1 MDLNK
6 TSRIIVGVLLLINTV
21 TIFALIFLE
30 PDALAVIFNFG
41 IDITA
46 SNLGEVVAG
55 LALGIGAAIAFL
67 IFMILAA
74 IINVAIYIVFGVLT
88 LVLKRTKVM
97 PIIVSIFTALALF
110 IGARALLILNLAG
123 FPGTF
128 PGNLILPLRVASDV
142 VVIALSILSIVLT
155 FREGRLPRVEPATT
169 TATTS

>member
-1 MDLNK
+1 MNLNK

-21 TIFALIFLE
+21 TIFALLFLN

-46 SNLGEVVAG
+46 HNLGEVIAG
-55 LALGIGAAIAFL
+55 IAIGIGAAIGFL
-67 IFMILAA
+67 IFIFLLA
-74 IINVAIYIVFGVLT
+74 IINAIIYTVFGALT
-88 LVLKRTKVM
+88 LALNRTKAM

-123 FPGTF
+123 LPGDF
-128 PGNLILPLRVASDV
+128 PGNLILPLRIVSDV

-155 FREGRLPRVEPATT
+155 FREGRLPRVKPAATT
-169 TATTS
+169 TS